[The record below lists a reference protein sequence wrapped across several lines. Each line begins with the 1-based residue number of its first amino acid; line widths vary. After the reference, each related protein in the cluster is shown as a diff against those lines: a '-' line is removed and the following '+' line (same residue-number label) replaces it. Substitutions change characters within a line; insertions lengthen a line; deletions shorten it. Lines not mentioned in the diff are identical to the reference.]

1 MTPAEIIEQLQNTSG
16 TNDKL
21 DIIKNN
27 LDNPA
32 HPEFEK
38 GVMYAL
44 DTYKTFNLKQVPLS
58 ENIITTTSGAI
69 KLFFKFLDDLA
80 ERKLTGKLVE
90 ENNKYKEQSKSYI
103 EGLSATID
111 KQLSDWELS
120 KAEKEVAFLLL
131 KGFSL
136 KEVADV
142 RGTTE
147 KTARTQSASIYAKA
161 GLSNRAQL
169 SAFFLE
175 DLLLPK

>member
-1 MTPAEIIEQLQNTSG
+1 MNRRELIFIAITLFSISFFTLFDLLTDLKEGVTWWHVSVEGVVAIVAGSGFIYLLRGTFKLKHII
-16 TNDKL
+16 
-21 DIIKNN
+21 
-27 LDNPA
+27 
-32 HPEFEK
+32 
-38 GVMYAL
+38 
-44 DTYKTFNLKQVPLS
+44 
-58 ENIITTTSGAI
+58 
-69 KLFFKFLDDLA
+69 DD

-103 EGLSATID
+103 EGLSVTID
-111 KQLSDWELS
+111 KQLSEWELS

-175 DLLLPK
+175 DLLLPN